1 MGRLAKKYEQSKQQ
15 LDVAVA
21 IAPLPIRQSNP
32 RASALMFGEELES
45 ARRELEEAQA
55 QLEQA
60 RAEQRLQRLDP
71 ARVRPSRFRNR
82 DERSF
87 ERAEFRELVDSIR
100 AAGGNSVPVNVRRI
114 DDDPNYDYEI
124 VYGLRRHR
132 ACLEAGLPLLAI
144 VHREDELQDKAVY
157 QAMTRENSQRD
168 DLSPWEWGQHYA
180 RGLGQYYATQ
190 KDLADDNGRSQ
201 AHVSH
206 ALDLVSLPEEVVSA
220 FESPLE
226 LQLKWGTALRN
237 DLKHS
242 RRSVLAKA
250 SELTDRRGSLTAVQV
265 FAELRRAAQP
275 SLKPRSAV
283 TGGRAQVRGKHV
295 TARMIVETRKTSI
308 EIPKKLSDA
317 QQQRLSRL
325 VVDFLD
331 AEFTG

>member
-15 LDVAVA
+15 LDVAAA

-32 RASALMFGEELES
+32 RASALMFGEELDS

-71 ARVRPSRFRNR
+71 ARVRPSQFRNR

-87 ERAEFRELVDSIR
+87 ERPEFRELVDSIR
-100 AAGGNSVPVNVRRI
+100 AAGGNSVPVNVRRV
-114 DDDPNYDYEI
+114 DDDPDYDYEI

-168 DLSPWEWGQHYA
+168 DLTPWEWGQHYA
-180 RGLGQYYATQ
+180 RGLGQYYSTQ
-190 KDLADDNGRSQ
+190 KELADDNGRSE
-201 AHVSH
+201 AHVSL
-206 ALDLVSLPEEVVSA
+206 ALDLASLPEEIVAA
-220 FESPLE
+220 FPSPLD
-226 LQLKWGTALRN
+226 LQLKWGRELRHH
-237 DLKHS
+237 LK
-242 RRSVLAKA
+242 RAPKSVLAQA
-250 SELTDRRGSLTAVQV
+250 SDLADRRDSLTATEV
-265 FAELRRAAQP
+265 FVELRRAAQP
-275 SLKPRSAV
+275 PSKRRSGETA
-283 TGGRAQVRGKHV
+283 GRAQVRGKHV
-295 TARMIVETRKTSI
+295 TARLIVETRKTSI
-308 EIPKKLSDA
+308 EIPKKLSEG

-325 VVDFLD
+325 IVDFLD
-331 AEFTG
+331 TEFTG